1 MPKHETDLFD
11 RLTAA
16 GLRKKTAR
24 KVSDAVHAGG
34 RPQPR
39 IARLV
44 GDLRVLTT
52 EVEDRLA
59 GGPAKRRAAA
69 RKGAKTRE
77 RRHKARATA
86 ARKGARTRKSRTA
99 R

>member
-1 MPKHETDLFD
+1 MSKHEAELFD
-11 RLTAA
+11 RLTGA

-44 GDLRVLTT
+44 SDLRALTA

-59 GGPAKRRAAA
+59 GGPAKRKAAA
-69 RKGAKTRE
+69 QKGARTRK
-77 RRHKARATA
+77 RRHEARVTA
-86 ARKGARTRKSRTA
+86 AQKGARTRKSRA
-99 R
+99 GR